1 MPKTTAKNA
10 VANAIQQPKGNEG
23 QQMSVPTV
31 ATNLQQ
37 TQYPLLVDCWFGA
50 WWFEVRWDLRK

>member
-1 MPKTTAKNA
+1 MPKTTAKDA

-31 ATNLQQ
+31 ATNL
-37 TQYPLLVDCWFGA
+37 
-50 WWFEVRWDLRK
+50 